1 MSDPET
7 PRISRYVSDAVLER
21 LTRENLDAGMGS
33 TPDRVRYIGSAL
45 TQFEIDAPTELPK
58 G

>member
-33 TPDRVRYIGSAL
+33 TPDRIRDMSSAL
-45 TQFEIDAPTELPK
+45 THFEIDAPIELPK
-58 G
+58 E